1 MLTAEASK
9 LTAEASKLT
18 AEASKLTAEASKLT
32 AEASKLTVEASKL
45 TAETS
50 RMTAETSRMTAETS
64 RMTAEASTTE
74 ARDGRGKAMASVLY
88 QSIETLSKDKGIDPE
103 IVVGAVEDAIALA
116 TRKYYKTTESMR
128 AEMDRETGEIRA
140 YVFKTVVET
149 PEQVEDETN
158 QISLEKAREMAPEV
172 EVGGELR
179 FYKDTTPLGRIAA
192 QMAKQVIFQKV
203 REAERDTVFNE
214 YNHRAGEVLNA
225 TVKRLEPMDTIFDLG
240 KAEARMPK
248 REQSRLEQFA
258 VGERV
263 RVVLLRV
270 DRAAKGPQVI
280 VSRAAPGLVSS
291 LFQSEVPEI
300 YDGTVTI
307 RAIAREAGERTK
319 IAVMSRD
326 KDVDPVGACVG
337 MKGMR
342 VQSIIREL
350 RGEKIDIIEYSE
362 EITTFAEKALQPAKV
377 SRVSITDLGEK
388 QIEVIVDDTQL
399 SLAIGKKGQNVRLAA
414 KLLQWKIDIKSEEEK
429 RQEVEQ
435 QMTAMSGGPTT
446 PIEQVT
452 ELGEQIL
459 EKLIAAGITTI
470 EELADMTPEQLE
482 EVPGIG
488 EKTVEKI
495 STAVRHY
502 FGQYEEGEER
512 PAVAAIAAAS
522 EIEGDAAEA
531 SADAEVSH
539 PDHAR
544 DVEASLG
551 SEASTEDNIIA
562 AEESTGEAEESM
574 LSEKLSG
581 TTEERLAEE
590 AAEFGEA
597 QELNGVSTDD
607 LIAAEDRASMSDAN
621 DDADAREEK
630 IELENDEVDNLAVQA
645 NEVSDEGIDTD
656 GHDRG

>member
-1 MLTAEASK
+1 
-9 LTAEASKLT
+9 
-18 AEASKLTAEASKLT
+18 
-32 AEASKLTVEASKL
+32 
-45 TAETS
+45 
-50 RMTAETSRMTAETS
+50 
-64 RMTAEASTTE
+64 
-74 ARDGRGKAMASVLY
+74 MASVLY

-116 TRKYYKTTESMR
+116 TRKYYKTQESMR

-149 PEQVEDETN
+149 PEEVEDETN
-158 QISLEKAREMAPEV
+158 QITLEQARELAPEV
-172 EVGGELR
+172 EIGGELR

-280 VSRAAPGLVSS
+280 VSRAAPGLVQN

-377 SRVSITDLGEK
+377 SRVSIIDLAEK

-435 QMTAMSGGPTT
+435 QMQAMTGGPTT

-452 ELGEQIL
+452 ALGEQIL
-459 EKLIAAGITTI
+459 EKLIAAGITTV
-470 EELADMTPEQLE
+470 EALADMTPEQLE

-495 STAVRHY
+495 SVAVRHY

-512 PAVAAIAAAS
+512 PEPVA
-522 EIEGDAAEA
+522 
-531 SADAEVSH
+531 
-539 PDHAR
+539 
-544 DVEASLG
+544 
-551 SEASTEDNIIA
+551 EASTEETGATD
-562 AEESTGEAEESM
+562 ESTGEAAESVAT
-574 LSEKLSG
+574 EKVSG
-581 TTEERLAEE
+581 TTEAVLAAE

-597 QELNGVSTDD
+597 QELNGISTEE
-607 LIAAEDRASMSDAN
+607 LVEAEDQASLSDAN
-621 DDADAREEK
+621 DEADAREEK
-630 IELENDEVDNLAVQA
+630 IEMENDSVDTLVAESQ
-645 NEVSDEGIDTD
+645 EISDEGIDTD

>member
-1 MLTAEASK
+1 M
-9 LTAEASKLT
+9 
-18 AEASKLTAEASKLT
+18 
-32 AEASKLTVEASKL
+32 
-45 TAETS
+45 
-50 RMTAETSRMTAETS
+50 
-64 RMTAEASTTE
+64 
-74 ARDGRGKAMASVLY
+74 RDVMASVLY
-88 QSIETLSKDKGIDPE
+88 QSIETLSRDKGIEPE
-103 IVVGAVEDAIALA
+103 VVVSAVEDAIALA
-116 TRKYYKTTESMR
+116 TRKYYKTQENMR

-149 PEQVEDETN
+149 PEQVEDSTN
-158 QISLEKAREMAPEV
+158 QLTLEQARELAPEV

-179 FYKDTTPLGRIAA
+179 FYKDTSPLGRIAA

-203 REAERDTVFNE
+203 REAERDTVFLE
-214 YNHRAGEVLNA
+214 YNHRAGEVLTA
-225 TVKRLEPMDTIFDLG
+225 TVKRLEPMDVIFDLG

-280 VSRAAPGLVSS
+280 VSRAAPALVQN

-300 YDGTVTI
+300 YDGTVSI

-350 RGEKIDIIEYSE
+350 RGEKIDIIEYSD

-377 SRVSITDLGEK
+377 SRVSITDLAEK

-435 QMTAMSGGPTT
+435 QMHAMGGGPTT
-446 PIEQVT
+446 PVEQIS
-452 ELGEQIL
+452 ELGETIL
-459 EKLIAAGITTI
+459 EKLIAAGITTV

-495 STAVRHY
+495 SVAVRHY
-502 FGQYEEGEER
+502 FGQYEEGEVR
-512 PAVAAIAAAS
+512 PAAAALPEVAS
-522 EIEGDAAEA
+522 NDGEAGADSMTRTPEEILA
-531 SADAEVSH
+531 
-539 PDHAR
+539 
-544 DVEASLG
+544 
-551 SEASTEDNIIA
+551 SEAGSGEAGSGEAGSGEAGSGEAMEVTEVSTEDIVA
-562 AEESTGEAEESM
+562 AEEAGSA
-574 LSEKLSG
+574 
-581 TTEERLAEE
+581 
-590 AAEFGEA
+590 
-597 QELNGVSTDD
+597 
-607 LIAAEDRASMSDAN
+607 SDAISE
-621 DDADAREEK
+621 ADAREER
-630 IELENDEVDNLAVQA
+630 IEAENDAVDDLVDASQ
-645 NEVSDEGIDTD
+645 EVSSEGIDNE

>member
-1 MLTAEASK
+1 
-9 LTAEASKLT
+9 
-18 AEASKLTAEASKLT
+18 
-32 AEASKLTVEASKL
+32 
-45 TAETS
+45 
-50 RMTAETSRMTAETS
+50 
-64 RMTAEASTTE
+64 
-74 ARDGRGKAMASVLY
+74 MASVLY
-88 QSIETLSKDKGIDPE
+88 QSIETLSRDKGIEPE
-103 IVVGAVEDAIALA
+103 VVVGAVEDAIALA
-116 TRKYYKTTESMR
+116 TRKYYKTQENMR
-128 AEMDRETGEIRA
+128 AEMDRDTGEIRA
-140 YVFKTVVET
+140 YVYKTVVET
-149 PEQVEDETN
+149 PEQVEDEIN
-158 QISLEKAREMAPEV
+158 QLTLDQARELAPEV

-225 TVKRLEPMDTIFDLG
+225 TVKRLEPMDVIFDLG

-280 VSRAAPGLVSS
+280 VSRAAPALVQN

-300 YDGTVTI
+300 YDGTVSI
-307 RAIAREAGERTK
+307 KAIAREAGERTK
-319 IAVMSRD
+319 IAVQSRD

-350 RGEKIDIIEYSE
+350 RGEKIDIIEFSE

-414 KLLQWKIDIKSEEEK
+414 KLLQWKIDIKSEEEN

-435 QMTAMSGGPTT
+435 QMQAMGGGPTT

-452 ELGEQIL
+452 ELGEAVL
-459 EKLIAAGITTI
+459 EKLIAAGITTV
-470 EELADMTPEQLE
+470 EALADMTPEQLE

-495 STAVRHY
+495 SVAVRHY

-512 PAVAAIAAAS
+512 PIVQAPAVAEAAS
-522 EIEGDAAEA
+522 ESEEAEA
-531 SADAEVSH
+531 DTMNKTPEAILAEAAQTGTAEEVDDTSSEEIAQAE
-539 PDHAR
+539 D
-544 DVEASLG
+544 EAS
-551 SEASTEDNIIA
+551 
-562 AEESTGEAEESM
+562 
-574 LSEKLSG
+574 
-581 TTEERLAEE
+581 
-590 AAEFGEA
+590 
-597 QELNGVSTDD
+597 
-607 LIAAEDRASMSDAN
+607 DAFS
-621 DDADAREEK
+621 DADAREEQ
-630 IELENDEVDNLAVQA
+630 IELDNDSVDSLV
-645 NEVSDEGIDTD
+645 NESQEISDEGIDSD
-656 GHDRG
+656 GSDRG

>member
-1 MLTAEASK
+1 
-9 LTAEASKLT
+9 
-18 AEASKLTAEASKLT
+18 
-32 AEASKLTVEASKL
+32 
-45 TAETS
+45 
-50 RMTAETSRMTAETS
+50 
-64 RMTAEASTTE
+64 
-74 ARDGRGKAMASVLY
+74 MASALY
-88 QSIETLSKDKGIDPE
+88 QSIEILGREKGIDPE
-103 IVVGAVEDAIALA
+103 IVVNAVEDAIALA
-116 TRKYYKTTESMR
+116 TRKYYKTVENMR
-128 AEMDRETGEIRA
+128 GEMDRETGEIRA
-140 YVFKTVVET
+140 YVYKTVVET
-149 PEQVEDETN
+149 PELVEDPDN
-158 QISLEKAREMAPEV
+158 QLTLEQARELAPEV

-214 YNHRAGEVLNA
+214 YAHRAGEILTA
-225 TVKRLEPMDTIFDLG
+225 TVKRLEPMDVIFDLG
-240 KAEARMPK
+240 KTEARMPK

-280 VSRAAPGLVSS
+280 VSRAAPALVQS

-307 RAIAREAGERTK
+307 RAIAREAGERSK

-350 RGEKIDIIEYSE
+350 RGEKIDIIEYSD

-377 SRVSITDLGEK
+377 SRVSITDLAEK
-388 QIEVIVDDTQL
+388 QLEVIVDDTQL

-435 QMTAMSGGPTT
+435 QMQAMGGGPST
-446 PIEQVT
+446 PIEQVV
-452 ELGEQIL
+452 ELGDSVM
-459 EKLIAAGITTI
+459 EKLIAAGITTV
-470 EELADMTPEQLE
+470 EALADMTAE
-482 EVPGIG
+482 ELSEIPGIG

-495 STAVRHY
+495 AVAVRHY

-512 PAVAAIAAAS
+512 PVPVPSEAALVVGEEAIAAAAAS
-522 EIEGDAAEA
+522 DEAGDEVHSMTNTPEEILAGQAADVG
-531 SADAEVSH
+531 SAEEVSEFS
-539 PDHAR
+539 A
-544 DVEASLG
+544 
-551 SEASTEDNIIA
+551 EDIA
-562 AEESTGEAEESM
+562 
-574 LSEKLSG
+574 
-581 TTEERLAEE
+581 
-590 AAEFGEA
+590 
-597 QELNGVSTDD
+597 
-607 LIAAEDRASMSDAN
+607 AAEDESSEIDAN
-621 DDADAREEK
+621 DDNDARVAG
-630 IELENDEVDNLAVQA
+630 IELDNDTVDELVEQA
-645 NEVSDEGIDTD
+645 QEVSDEGIDD
-656 GHDRG
+656 GERDRD